1 MKDVIVPEKKIILF
15 STMSLNCFSLHN
27 TCVTMIPFVEL
38 DNSPLIEN
46 IFLEECYQTLMSAA
60 TPCTHRILN
69 NSDWW
74 EGVGAVNFVSEIARH
89 FRLSAMLRKE
99 R

>member
-1 MKDVIVPEKKIILF
+1 MLSNPHVCCDP
-15 STMSLNCFSLHN
+15 MH
-27 TCVTMIPFVEL
+27 
-38 DNSPLIEN
+38 
-46 IFLEECYQTLMSAA
+46 
-60 TPCTHRILN
+60 THRILN

-74 EGVGAVNFVSEIARH
+74 EGVGAVNFVSEITRH